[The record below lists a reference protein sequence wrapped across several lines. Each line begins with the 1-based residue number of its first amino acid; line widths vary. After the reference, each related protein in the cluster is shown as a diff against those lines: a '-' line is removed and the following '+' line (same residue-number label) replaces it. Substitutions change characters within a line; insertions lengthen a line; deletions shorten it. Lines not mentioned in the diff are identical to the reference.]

1 MYVPRHLLSAE
12 PAARFPHH
20 AGLRRLRDGVLLT

>member
-1 MYVPRHLLSAE
+1 MYVSPHLLFAE
-12 PAARFPHH
+12 PVARFPQH